1 MGNLDRRHQ
10 MADVNDLE
18 STLLKVCGSF
28 LVEVVSEEGS
38 MPTVQ
43 A

>member
-1 MGNLDRRHQ
+1 

-38 MPTVQ
+38 MPTFQ